1 MTPVDTRTRHASV
14 KNLAFYAERL
24 LKSMTYANR
33 EDFPQILGAAAK
45 EKLFCKFLHNQTKTR
60 RVRQISVIFI
70 FHFILQSKQFAQ
82 SVCDV
87 FLAHFVDVCV
97 DVERLTAM
105 NVQPCQLVQFLDR

>member
-1 MTPVDTRTRHASV
+1 MTPVDTRTQHASV
-14 KNLAFYAERL
+14 KNLAFYAKTLSE
-24 LKSMTYANR
+24 SMTYATR

-45 EKLFCKFLHNQTKTR
+45 EKLFCKFLHNPTKTR
-60 RVRQISVIFI
+60 RARQISVILV

-97 DVERLTAM
+97 YV
-105 NVQPCQLVQFLDR
+105 